1 MPYITD
7 DRRHLLANGQPP
19 SSAGELN
26 YAITKLCD
34 NFVLYRSGTIR
45 DMYELRYDNINEV
58 IGVLECAKQEFY
70 RRIASPYENAK
81 IADNGDVYSADN
93 MPAPGAF
100 VTLPQALTQSDAKLT
115 S

>member
-1 MPYITD
+1 MPYVNDTA
-7 DRRHLLANGQPP
+7 RRLMRNGQPP
-19 SSAGELN
+19 STAGELN

-70 RRIASPYENAK
+70 RRIAVPLENEK
-81 IADNGDVYSADN
+81 IADNGDVYSSAN
-93 MPAPGAF
+93 LPASDAF
-100 VTLPQALTQSDAKLT
+100 VTLPDALNISDGKLT

>member
-7 DRRHLLANGQPP
+7 TARRLMSNGQPP
-19 SSAGELN
+19 STAGELN

-34 NFVLYRSGTIR
+34 NFVAFRSGTIN

-58 IGVLECAKQEFY
+58 IGALECAKQEFY
-70 RRIASPYENAK
+70 RRIAAPLENMK
-81 IADNGDVYSADN
+81 IAENGDVYGDAN
-93 MPAPGAF
+93 LPEPGMF
-100 VTLPQALTQSDAKLT
+100 MTLSNALDISDARIM

>member
-1 MPYITD
+1 MPYVKDTV
-7 DRRHLLANGQPP
+7 RRLMKNGQPP

-45 DMYELRYDNINEV
+45 DMHELRYDNINEV

-70 RRIASPYENAK
+70 RRIAAPLENSK
-81 IADNGDVYSADN
+81 IADNGDVYSDANLPTPD
-93 MPAPGAF
+93 GF
-100 VTLPQALTQSDAKLT
+100 VTLPDALGRHTREIG
-115 S
+115 